1 MLTVLVRSGGRVTTT
16 DKVDPAWLRPDSDA
30 IVWADLV
37 NPTPE
42 EGKILSEVF
51 RFHELAVED
60 ALAESHHPKIEA
72 YDDYLYVIL
81 HGIDF
86 ETTRKKRG
94 FSTRDVDFFLSER
107 YLVTVHDGRSRS
119 IAAVR
124 DVCLRNGDV
133 LRDGSAGLMYR
144 IVDTMVDNYRPEI
157 DRLEQRMDK
166 LETEVFTHARHDM
179 IRTILGA
186 KRDIVS
192 LRQVVQPQ
200 RDVVGRLARR
210 EFRMIDT
217 QAGYRF
223 RDVYD
228 HLVRLSD
235 ESLMFQDRATSLVEA
250 HLSSVSNQLNTVMK
264 ILTVIS
270 TIFMPL
276 TFITGLFGM
285 NVALPHF
292 GLGDDALF
300 WALLSFMLA
309 LVGFMLWWFRKREW
323 L

>member
-1 MLTVLVRSGGRVTTT
+1 MTTT
-16 DKVDPAWLRPDSDA
+16 DQVDPAWLRPDSDA
-30 IVWADLV
+30 IVWVDLA
-37 NPTPE
+37 NPTAE
-42 EGKILSEVF
+42 EGRILSGVF
-51 RFHELAVED
+51 GFHELAVED
-60 ALAESHHPKIEA
+60 ALAESHHPKIEP

-86 ETTRKKRG
+86 EATRKKRG
-94 FSTRDVDFFLSER
+94 FTTRDVDFFLSDR

-133 LRDGSAGLMYR
+133 LRDGTAGLMYR
-144 IVDTMVDNYRPEI
+144 IVDTMVDNYRPEV
-157 DRLEQRMDK
+157 DRLEQQIDR
-166 LETEVFTHARHDM
+166 LETEVFTRARHGM
-179 IRTILGA
+179 IRTILA
-186 KRDIVS
+186 TKRDIIS

-200 RDVVGRLARR
+200 RDVIGRLARR
-210 EFRMIDT
+210 EFRLIDT

-276 TFITGLFGM
+276 TFVTGLFGM
-285 NVALPHF
+285 NVTLPHF
-292 GLGDDALF
+292 GLGDDVLF
-300 WALLSFMLA
+300 WALLLFMVA
-309 LVGFMLWWFRKREW
+309 LVGFMLSWFRKRGW